1 MRTTSLAIGVGIISI
16 GLAGCGGGTKAADT
30 TTIINQT
37 VMPSSPSATAPA
49 AASASPSASGTGA
62 PSAAPQAAGSLPQP
76 PGGATQIETGTKGD
90 VAKAKYSIN
99 DQLPDQVTEYYT
111 NLWRNDGYTIITS
124 TSGLDSGRKGGA
136 TAAASKGGVFAG
148 VEADADPGEPTHFD
162 VCQGP
167 NEAAVRDCID

>member
-1 MRTTSLAIGVGIISI
+1 MRTTPWVIGVGIMSI

-37 VMPSSPSATAPA
+37 VITS
-49 AASASPSASGTGA
+49 AASATPSVSGSPSPSTTGTSSTGQ
-62 PSAAPQAAGSLPQP
+62 PQAAGELPP
-76 PGGATQIETGTKGD
+76 PPAGATQVQTGTDNG
-90 VAKAKYSIN
+90 VAKAKYSI
-99 DQLPDQVTEYYT
+99 DGQLPDQVMQYYT

-124 TSGLDSGRKGGA
+124 TSGPDSGRKGGA
-136 TAAASKGGVFAG
+136 TTVASKNGVFVG
-148 VEADADPGEPTHFD
+148 VEADADAGEPTHFD

>member
-111 NLWRNDGYTIITS
+111 NRAARTPAARAALPQRRPRAASSRESRPTPTPVNRLTS
-124 TSGLDSGRKGGA
+124 TSVRVRTKRQFA
-136 TAAASKGGVFAG
+136 TVST
-148 VEADADPGEPTHFD
+148 DP
-162 VCQGP
+162 
-167 NEAAVRDCID
+167 VRPAYRRR